1 MAGVQLVNG
10 KLITAKNPLQAQLD
24 AVNAQNQ
31 SYQQQLAA
39 LQQAINRTNVYQPS
53 YPANQTP
60 TTPLQT
66 YTPVSSQLGAHWNP
80 TGIQSILP
88 STSQPSANW
97 NAMGVQDGLAQIAS
111 GGIGALAGGASAGG
125 K

>member
-1 MAGVQLVNG
+1 MAGTQLING
-10 KLITAKNPLQAQLD
+10 KLVTPNSLQTQLN
-24 AVNAQNQ
+24 AANAQNQ

-39 LQQAINRTNVYQPS
+39 LQQSINRPSVYHPS
-53 YPANQTP
+53 YTAMQTP

-66 YTPVSSQLGAHWNP
+66 YTPVTSQLGAQWNP
-80 TGIQSILP
+80 AGIQSVLP
-88 STSQPSANW
+88 IMSQSNANW
-97 NAMGVQDGLAQIAS
+97 NAMGLQDGLSQIAS